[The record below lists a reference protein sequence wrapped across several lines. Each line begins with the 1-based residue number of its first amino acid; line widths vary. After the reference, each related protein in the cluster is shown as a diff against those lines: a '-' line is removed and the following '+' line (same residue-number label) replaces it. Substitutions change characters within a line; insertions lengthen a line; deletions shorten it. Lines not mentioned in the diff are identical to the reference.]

1 MGCTAESFYVFVSA
15 VGEGEALEEIMTFLH
30 SPHVDRLL
38 VMTICRNRLD
48 LLRFRCLRFAGSNS
62 PHRGGGV
69 GGGRNGPGGGGGGR
83 GD

>member
-1 MGCTAESFYVFVSA
+1 MRCTADGLDVLVPA

-30 SPHVDRLL
+30 SPHVDCLL
-38 VMTICRNRLD
+38 VMTIRRNRLD

-62 PHRGGGV
+62 PHRGGSV